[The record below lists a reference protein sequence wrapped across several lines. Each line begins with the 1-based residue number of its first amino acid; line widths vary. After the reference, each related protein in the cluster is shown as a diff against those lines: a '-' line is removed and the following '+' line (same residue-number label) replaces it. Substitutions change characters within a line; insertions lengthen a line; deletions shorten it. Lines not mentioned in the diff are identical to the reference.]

1 MIRLDNSAI
10 IFAVARQKP
19 RVISRQFLEARGI
32 KLTVSG
38 NSVVNHC
45 VLVNL
50 SLAIC

>member
-1 MIRLDNSAI
+1 MDHFMIRLGNSAI

-38 NSVVNHC
+38 NVI
-45 VLVNL
+45 LL
-50 SLAIC
+50 